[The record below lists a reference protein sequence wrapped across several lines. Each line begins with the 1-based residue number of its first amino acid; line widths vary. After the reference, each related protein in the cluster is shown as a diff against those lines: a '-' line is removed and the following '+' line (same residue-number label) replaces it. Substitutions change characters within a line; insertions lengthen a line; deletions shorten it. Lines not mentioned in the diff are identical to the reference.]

1 MGRVSMDQTGSQ
13 AWTCLGVG
21 LVSFWTRLQSAKES
35 FLSNSQPPLS
45 FNRHEVIVRWEGHR
59 GAAGRVYCG
68 TTGRGPSGK
77 IRTGALLEDKDP
89 SVELFVEGVELFV
102 EGD

>member
-1 MGRVSMDQTGSQ
+1 MLGGLWLLEENGFGTGVMDMVYE
-13 AWTCLGVG
+13 C
-21 LVSFWTRLQSAKES
+21 
-35 FLSNSQPPLS
+35 
-45 FNRHEVIVRWEGHR
+45 WEGHR